1 MPITPSK
8 AATGEV
14 HNVSVR
20 SSADAAQQFA
30 RIVGGQDLLASA
42 GAQFI
47 PGLRPISVRFQD
59 PYAPGGDLGPTPI
72 FPMHKDPETG
82 RMVPGLDPADIPRPQ
97 PEPAKPAPA
106 NPQPAQQ
113 PQPSSQQPAGQSGQS
128 QAAQPDATQQGPET
142 VSVVPAGVDEH
153 VFGLPDV
160 TGHKEG
166 DTWEEFLPP
175 TPGNPEGIRRV
186 NTIPFGNGTQTVDQV
201 IYNADGTITRSR
213 VVANGLGG
221 YQRWNNDSTGAGSY
235 VDKQTADLDAYIQS
249 FDPGQSTSGAPTR
262 ESGTN
267 ADYSNTYQ
275 PEYDENGNYVG
286 VSIGVRNDKGF
297 YDNQFQ
303 DTYGNTSFDRT
314 IVKPDGGLGSI
325 QAGQVDIEG
334 RGWWL
339 DKENRRWELYKDDN
353 GNRARRYQDPLTGGW
368 SFVYKDGPNE
378 KNETFDSSG
387 RLVNSLTFG
396 PDGKVIGSLERTG
409 ALLIQGKPGKD
420 GKLDYTFKDES
431 GNRSRR
437 GTLSYLPGGGM
448 RLYYGDG
455 YETVEYNKFGAEV
468 KRYNRQGDR
477 SFNEWVSQ
485 EFALTTVKTLGGM
498 VEGFSGM
505 VGLNDVINMAGTV
518 MGYSPHLATKKEI
531 LDSFSQGAD
540 SFQQAVLFHNLTALK
555 ELTVYRAGG
564 QSLGDAIT
572 RSIPSYLTALNAE
585 SKLLIG
591 TDWTGFRD
599 NPGAVLATA
608 ALGIASWAT
617 PTKGIRAIPG
627 RSALVDTQTSSH
639 LPRVQ
644 PPTGG
649 TRRPPIVQTFDKQ
662 PPAFDA
668 KITGI
673 IKVDSWI
680 EARWNEWKSGG
691 PPLGGPQTAIA
702 GVSSRYLANS
712 SQGNWLEGSVFE
724 QRSRR
729 ASSSSQSNPA
739 SRPPTIKW
747 EVPEDIE
754 KQPGDFGLIA
764 EYQVWLANN
773 YEGYRTAYYQI
784 NGHRLRT
791 EVRDH
796 TGTTPPQLKEVSPGK
811 WALADQ
817 IPPPWKPHY
826 GPFRIEKERSN
837 ASPEVLKTLDPL
849 AADRRTAIDADTEAN
864 RLKLA
869 SRRLQE
875 THPSPEN
882 AAAQELNEAA
892 YSAVH
897 TAMGK
902 KSELYGEAV
911 SRVAA
916 VPENFPGGKHVDA
929 PGPANGNHRFDDI
942 LRFPDGAYF
951 VIETKGDRGTRL
963 NYRTLPDGTK
973 VYEGTREYFFDI
985 LRVMKDG
992 GVSAQIAKELD
1003 KAFRLGRVRYLE
1015 IRGKS
1020 IDIVGQDGKRIGL
1033 YDGYIVREYDLS
1045 KGGTP

>member
-1 MPITPSK
+1 MPITPPK

-14 HNVSVR
+14 HNLSVR

-30 RIVGGQDLLASA
+30 RIVGGQDLVASA
-42 GAQFI
+42 GAQFL
-47 PGLRPISVRFQD
+47 PGLQPISVRFQD

-72 FPMHKDPETG
+72 VPMHKDPETG
-82 RMVPGLDPADIPRPQ
+82 EMAPGLNPADIPRPQ

-113 PQPSSQQPAGQSGQS
+113 PQPSSQQPAGQSDQP
-128 QAAQPDATQQGPET
+128 QAAQPDSTQQGPET

-175 TPGNPEGIRRV
+175 TPGNPNGIRRV
-186 NTIPFGNGTQTVDQV
+186 NTIPVGNGTQTVDQV

-235 VDKQTADLDAYIQS
+235 VDKQTADTDAYIQS
-249 FDPGQSTSGAPTR
+249 FDPGQSTSGAPSR

-275 PEYDENGNYVG
+275 PAYDENGNHVG
-286 VSIGVRNDKGF
+286 VSIGVRNDKGL
-297 YDNQFQ
+297 YDNQLQ
-303 DTYGNTSFDRT
+303 DKFGNTWFDRT

-334 RGWWL
+334 RGWWR
-339 DKENRRWELYKDDN
+339 DQEDRRWELYKDDN
-353 GNRARRYQDPLTGGW
+353 GNRARRYQNPLTGGW

-437 GTLSYLPGGGM
+437 GILSYLPGGGM

-468 KRYNRQGDR
+468 KRYNRQGNR
-477 SFNEWVSQ
+477 SFNEWMSQ

-498 VEGFSGM
+498 AEGFSGM

-555 ELTVYRAGG
+555 ELAVYRAGG

-572 RSIPSYLTALNAE
+572 RSIPSYLTALNEE

-591 TDWTGFRD
+591 TDWTGLRD
-599 NPGAVLATA
+599 DPGAVLATA

-639 LPRVQ
+639 ILRVQ

-649 TRRPPIVQTFDKQ
+649 LRRPPIVQTFDKQ
-662 PPAFDA
+662 PPAFEA

-691 PPLGGPQTAIA
+691 PPLGDPQTAIA
-702 GVSSRYLANS
+702 GIPTRNINYS
-712 SQGNWLEGSVFE
+712 SQRSWLEHSLFE
-724 QRSRR
+724 QRNQG
-729 ASSSSQSNPA
+729 ASSSHSSSSHADRGGDKSGPTGQA
-739 SRPPTIKW
+739 SSTYPT
-747 EVPEDIE
+747 
-754 KQPGDFGLIA
+754 
-764 EYQVWLANN
+764 
-773 YEGYRTAYYQI
+773 YRTPRGKPVTRVETSSELLKRPLKEWNSHGDRYFVDD
-784 NGHRLRT
+784 NGVPHRVGSKGDNTDAERALPFLNDQLKQAGEYHHGGGGSGSRFYFQADPN
-791 EVRDH
+791 VRLEDGSLSFPDKPEGVPKGVIAH
-796 TGTTPPQLKEVSPGK
+796 TVTGTT
-811 WALADQ
+811 ADMVRVT
-817 IPPPWKPHY
+817 WKDNK
-826 GPFRIEKERSN
+826 IV
-837 ASPEVLKTLDPL
+837 EVLSVDATG
-849 AADRRTAIDADTEAN
+849 AAGRTA
-864 RLKLA
+864 L
-869 SRRLQE
+869 SE
-875 THPSPEN
+875 TVRTINNKMSFSNKYQAQAVVFVAFSEEQ
-882 AAAQELNEAA
+882 AAAVFAHFADNPN
-892 YSAVH
+892 VRVIDP
-897 TAMGK
+897 
-902 KSELYGEAV
+902 KSGFDKTG
-911 SRVAA
+911 SR
-916 VPENFPGGKHVDA
+916 
-929 PGPANGNHRFDDI
+929 
-942 LRFPDGAYF
+942 
-951 VIETKGDRGTRL
+951 
-963 NYRTLPDGTK
+963 
-973 VYEGTREYFFDI
+973 
-985 LRVMKDG
+985 
-992 GVSAQIAKELD
+992 
-1003 KAFRLGRVRYLE
+1003 
-1015 IRGKS
+1015 
-1020 IDIVGQDGKRIGL
+1020 
-1033 YDGYIVREYDLS
+1033 
-1045 KGGTP
+1045 